1 MLRPYT
7 VARYGVYLA
16 AAVAVL
22 SVWLGER
29 AGATLDFTLLRA
41 VFIFVI
47 FVAIGFGAEA
57 VLTFNFQPRPPA
69 APVERAEGTTPSIA
83 APHSEQRAHID
94 D

>member
-16 AAVAVL
+16 AAVAL
-22 SVWLGER
+22 MSIWLGQR
-29 AGATLDFTLLRA
+29 AGATFDFTLLRA
-41 VFIFVI
+41 VFVFVL

-57 VLTFNFQPRPPA
+57 VLTFSFQPRPPA
-69 APVERAEGTTPSIA
+69 APITPSITPPPA
-83 APHSEQRAHID
+83 DVREHTD